1 MTINLA
7 SKLEK
12 ELPPPITA
20 LLKVIG
26 EIAPGQGKD
35 LYLVG
40 GVVRD
45 LLLERPSQDL
55 DLVVDGDAIQL
66 ARKVTSA
73 IPGKITVHD
82 RFGTAKIQYPD
93 FSLDLTTAR
102 AEHYRRPGALP
113 TVRPGTIRDDLFRR
127 DFTINA
133 MAVRLTPPGYG
144 ELLDLYGGL
153 DDLKNKL
160 VRILHDQSFT
170 DDATRIWRALRYQQR
185 LNFQMEGST
194 LSLLKRDI
202 PMLSTVSG
210 DRIRYELECVFG
222 EAEPENVLRRAADLG
237 ILKKLHPNLT
247 GNEGLEEAFR
257 RAREL
262 NEPKLPAFGL
272 YLAILA
278 GNLNPQEAEQFITY
292 LRLPKPTAQ
301 TVRDSINLKV
311 RLPEL
316 KKVALKPSRVYQL
329 LSGYTTTALTASALT
344 APPEAKAHIDRFLDR
359 YRYVR
364 PALNGND
371 LIALGITP
379 GPRIKETLARLR
391 AAKLDGEVTGKQQE
405 AKLVKH
411 WLKGK

>member
-7 SKLEK
+7 SKIER
-12 ELPPPITA
+12 ELTPPITA
-20 LLKVIG
+20 LLKVVG
-26 EIAPGQGKD
+26 EIAHRRGED

-45 LLLERPSQDL
+45 LLLERPNHDL

-66 ARKVTSA
+66 AHKVTSA

-93 FSLDLTTAR
+93 LSFDLTTAR

-133 MAVRLTPPGYG
+133 MAIRLTPPGYG

-153 DDLKNKL
+153 DDLENKL
-160 VRILHDQSFT
+160 VRILHDKSFA
-170 DDATRIWRALRYQQR
+170 DDATRIWRALRYEQR
-185 LNFQMEGST
+185 LNFQMEDGT
-194 LSLLKRDI
+194 LSLLKRNI
-202 PMLSTVSG
+202 PMLSTISG
-210 DRIRYELECVFG
+210 DRIRYELECVFI
-222 EAEPENVLRRAADLG
+222 EAEPEKVLRRAAELEV
-237 ILKKLHPNLT
+237 LQRLHPNLT
-247 GNEGLEEAFR
+247 GNDGLEEAFQ

-262 NEPKLPAFGL
+262 NEPKPPAFAL
-272 YLAILA
+272 YLALLA
-278 GNLNPQEAEQFITY
+278 RNLSLREAEQLSDY

-301 TVRDSINLKV
+301 TVRDSINLKSL
-311 RLPEL
+311 LPEL
-316 KKVALKPSRVYQL
+316 KKVELKPSRVYQL
-329 LSGYTTTALTASALT
+329 LSGHTPTALTAISLT
-344 APPEAKAHIDRFLDR
+344 APPEAKAHIDRFLAR

-391 AAKLDGEVTGKQQE
+391 AARLDGEAAGKQQE
-405 AKLVKH
+405 LSLVKR
-411 WLKGK
+411 WLKEK